1 VRASKLGLLPSLIL
15 RVCTPIDRKLRLRS
29 SRAPLSPVVP
39 GACPRDEGVDRHPPE
54 HRHPPHRHA
63 PRSIKAVHIESLFS
77 AAKGYIGV
85 RHVRSMFFIDFESI
99 AEASNAMVRFQGYRH
114 ALAEARPARPAAA
127 AALSRSRRVEPIAKL
142 LPC

>member
-1 VRASKLGLLPSLIL
+1 MAGLYSSSERAKIGLDAYAALGATRTKATSTLF
-15 RVCTPIDRKLRLRS
+15 V
-29 SRAPLSPVVP
+29 
-39 GACPRDEGVDRHPPE
+39 
-54 HRHPPHRHA
+54 RHA